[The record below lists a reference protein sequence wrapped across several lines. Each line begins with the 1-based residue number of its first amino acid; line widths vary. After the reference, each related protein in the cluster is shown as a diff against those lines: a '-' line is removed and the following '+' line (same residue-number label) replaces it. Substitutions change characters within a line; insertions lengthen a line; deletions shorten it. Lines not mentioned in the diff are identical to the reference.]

1 MRHAT
6 VVMFVLLSMFST
18 MVCAQS
24 AREYF
29 KFAKFR
35 FDNHEYKSALD
46 FINKAISEDSVY
58 QNAYYLRARIYFEQ
72 TQYYSAIVDINRLLN
87 HKGPA
92 DFFTGDIF
100 LLRARCHL
108 ALNEFALAAED
119 FERAEPLLKGNPIL
133 LYYQAKLDQATGN
146 YPGALAYLDQAQHIN
161 PKMPDVYAFRA
172 EIKNQLLDPKHNQAD
187 YQSILNDINQAIAL
201 EPKEY
206 KYLLIRS
213 KFYNEMGKH
222 DEAVRDFD
230 NMIALFPNNV
240 DAYSARGVAEM
251 NQYNYRSAALD
262 FTKSILIDPNN
273 EKYYRLRG
281 LCYNNLENYPEAL
294 KDYTTSID
302 LLTKKLEGQ
311 KDRELQNTLAET
323 YILRGHC
330 LNLMG
335 NNARACRDFL
345 MAHNLGIKKG
355 LNYYRKYCGL
365 Y

>member
-6 VVMFVLLSMFST
+6 VVMFVLLFLSWGA
-18 MVCAQS
+18 CAQS

-29 KFAKFR
+29 KFAKYKY
-35 FDNHEYKSALD
+35 DNKEYNPALD
-46 FINKAISEDSVY
+46 FINKAIHLDTTY
-58 QNAYYLRARIYFEQ
+58 ANAYYLRSQIYFELG
-72 TQYYSAIVDINRLLN
+72 QYYSSILDINRLFAS
-87 HKGPA
+87 HGPE
-92 DFFTGDIF
+92 DIFTGNYY

-108 ALNEFALAAED
+108 ALNEFNLAAED
-119 FERAEPLLKGNPIL
+119 FEKAEPLLKGSAEL
-133 LYYQAKLDQATGN
+133 WYFKAKLDQATGN
-146 YPGALAYLDQAQHIN
+146 FREAIVFLDKAVQMNSGKPDFYAL
-161 PKMPDVYAFRA
+161 RA
-172 EIKNQLLDPKHNQAD
+172 EIKRQYLRPKDNPKD
-187 YQSILNDINQAIAL
+187 YQAIIDDINKAISLA
-201 EPKEY
+201 PDEY
-206 KYLLIRS
+206 KYYLFRS
-213 KFYNEMGKH
+213 KFLSELGKRE
-222 DEAVRDFD
+222 EAIKDFD
-230 NMIALFPNNV
+230 KMVELSPNKM
-240 DAYSARGVAEM
+240 DAYSERAIAEM
-251 NQYNYRSAALD
+251 NSYNYRNAALD

-273 EKYYRLRG
+273 AENYRLRG

-302 LLTKKLEGQ
+302 LITKKLKEQ
-311 KDRELQNTLAET
+311 EDNNLQNTLAET